1 MYNNHSNYNNKDNR
15 IMKKSEDTTPIREL
29 MPDGYLPKI
38 AELTGV
44 GRSTISNVVRDET
57 ITSKIWPAVEALAK
71 ETDSK
76 AYAARME
83 FIKAR
88 RANFSG
94 AAA

>member
-1 MYNNHSNYNNKDNR
+1 
-15 IMKKSEDTTPIREL
+15 MKKSEDTTPIRNL

-38 AELTGV
+38 AQMTGV

-57 ITSKIWPAVEALAK
+57 ITSKVWPAVETLAK

-76 AYAARME
+76 AYALRME
-83 FIKAR
+83 YIKTR
-88 RANFSG
+88 RACLSG

>member
-1 MYNNHSNYNNKDNR
+1 
-15 IMKKSEDTTPIREL
+15 MKKSTDTTPIREL
-29 MPDGYLPKI
+29 MPDKYLPKI
-38 AELTGV
+38 AEMTGV

-57 ITSKIWPAVEALAK
+57 ITSKIWPAVEQLAK

-83 FIKAR
+83 YIKTR
-88 RANFSG
+88 RANLSG